1 MKTMMKATMI
11 ASTALAFTAAVI
23 YVLVGTDVVSI
34 PTLGAD
40 QAPVAIWFF
49 AAGGYFAGGVLIL
62 WRRRW
67 LWTVGLVA
75 NSLVM
80 SIFFLAYRQQPEMLL
95 SMAGLATKTAQAILE
110 AGLIYLVAAWP
121 STSQPAH
128 RTQSRPMELT
138 QLR

>member
-23 YVLVGTDVVSI
+23 YVLVGTNIVSI

-40 QAPVAIWFF
+40 QAPTAIWFF
-49 AAGGYFAGGVLIL
+49 AAGGYFAGGLLIL

-80 SIFFLAYRQQPEMLL
+80 SIFFLAYRDQPEMLL
-95 SMAGLATKTAQAILE
+95 STAGLATKTAQAILE
-110 AGLIYLVAAWP
+110 AGLIYLVAAWR
-121 STSQPAH
+121 TTTQPVPQA
-128 RTQSRPMELT
+128 QPRPMELT

>member
-11 ASTALAFTAAVI
+11 ACTTLAFTAAAI
-23 YVLVGTDVVSI
+23 YILVGTNIVSI
-34 PTLGAD
+34 PKLGPD

-49 AAGGYFAGGVLIL
+49 AAGGYFAGGLLIL
-62 WRRRW
+62 WRQRW
-67 LWTVGLVA
+67 VWTVGLVA

-95 SMAGLATKTAQAILE
+95 STAGLATKTAQAILE
-110 AGLIYLVAAWP
+110 AGLIYLVAVGR
-121 STSQPAH
+121 STREQAQHTQPGL
-128 RTQSRPMELT
+128 TELT

>member
-23 YVLVGTDVVSI
+23 YVLVGANVVSI
-34 PTLGAD
+34 PTLGAN

-49 AAGGYFAGGVLIL
+49 AAGGYFAGGLLIL

-75 NSLVM
+75 NTLVM

-95 SMAGLATKTAQAILE
+95 STAGLATKTAQAILE
-110 AGLIYLVAAWP
+110 AGLICLVAAGRTTTQIAHQTQP
-121 STSQPAH
+121 S
-128 RTQSRPMELT
+128 PMELT

>member
-11 ASTALAFTAAVI
+11 ACTALAFAAAVI
-23 YVLVGTDVVSI
+23 YVLVGTNVVSI
-34 PTLGAD
+34 PTLGTD

-49 AAGGYFAGGVLIL
+49 AAGGYFAGGLLIL

-75 NSLVM
+75 NTLVM

-95 SMAGLATKTAQAILE
+95 STAGLATKTAQAILE
-110 AGLIYLVAAWP
+110 AGLIYLVATWP
-121 STSQPAH
+121 TTTQLAHQTQP
-128 RTQSRPMELT
+128 SPMELT